1 MKGEE
6 DVDMNAKGHLLTLM
20 SSVDRLDLIVLAAA
34 AGDEPTV
41 QQILNQ
47 HPEEVNRMVEGR
59 TALHEAC
66 KDGYQCPQNT
76 S

>member
-47 HPEEVNRMVEGR
+47 HPEEV
-59 TALHEAC
+59 
-66 KDGYQCPQNT
+66 
-76 S
+76 